1 MSKGL
6 DQAWKQVIE
15 DRILRQLALCEWTD
29 EAQRCRVYS
38 QFANAVKRLK
48 HGDESSEPIDYD
60 GDFKRAVRRI
70 EGAICKANTLE
81 EVKEMLSEARKDAS
95 LLATAESATVI
106 DTARPSGFPLWRIFV
121 GLALLTLAGL
131 QAYALFAPPRPLA
144 CAADS
149 TTCFDSG
156 WQPVSNKASTTYFFR
171 HNLGAV
177 PREVTLW
184 FSPTKDGAR
193 AFPALWKFPSV
204 ESGNP
209 ITIEARADAVYV
221 NVWKGLP
228 IHGVYD
234 GTQERWTTYTD
245 GFYRIVAVK

>member
-1 MSKGL
+1 MSQGL
-6 DQAWKQVIE
+6 EHAWTQVIE
-15 DRILRQLALCEWTD
+15 DRILRQLAVCEWAD
-29 EAQRCRVYS
+29 EAQRRRVYA
-38 QFANAVKRLK
+38 QFAHAVKGFMQK
-48 HGDESSEPIDYD
+48 HPDAAPVDYE

-70 EGAICKANTLE
+70 EGAICRADTLE
-81 EVKEMLSEARKDAS
+81 EVKEMLSQARKDA
-95 LLATAESATVI
+95 AFMEPAKSATVI
-106 DTARPSGFPLWRIFV
+106 DTARPKRFSAWRILV
-121 GLALLTLAGL
+121 GLALLTLAGV
-131 QAYALFAPPRPLA
+131 QAYAFLAPPRPLA

-149 TTCFDSG
+149 TVCFDSG

-184 FSPTKDGAR
+184 FSPTKEGAR
-193 AFPALWKFPSV
+193 AFPALWKFPAA

-209 ITIEARADAVYV
+209 ITIEARSDAVYV